1 MTCDAF
7 AYCTFH
13 GRLRDTI
20 VTLKEG
26 FMIRTV
32 LNVMRVCVLAF
43 VFMAALSCFHG
54 GVVAAQEE
62 GVVVTVSGKGYAP
75 ENLKG
80 TTTGN
85 ELAKRAALADAY
97 RNMAKKLYGSEAL
110 KKGDILVES
119 VNGLVKGAKVT
130 KEECKDGGCTVEIT
144 LTYKGVLKTYS
155 EVLSDAK
162 QLANCKGVV
171 ADYKTEI
178 ENLKSQNKA
187 LKKQVAD
194 LNKKLKEAQKTQ

>member
-1 MTCDAF
+1 MVHTILNHMRVMLVILAF
-7 AYCTFH
+7 IAACCVHVTLLMAQ
-13 GRLRDTI
+13 GENVI
-20 VTLKEG
+20 VT
-26 FMIRTV
+26 
-32 LNVMRVCVLAF
+32 A
-43 VFMAALSCFHG
+43 
-54 GVVAAQEE
+54 
-62 GVVVTVSGKGYAP
+62 SGNGYAP

-80 TTTGN
+80 TTTGD

-110 KKGDILVES
+110 KKGDILIES
-119 VNGLVKGAKVT
+119 VNGIVKGAKVT

-144 LTYKGVLKTYS
+144 LTYKGVLTTYS

-194 LNKKLKEAQKTQ
+194 LNKKLKDVKKTQ

>member
-1 MTCDAF
+1 MAHT
-7 AYCTFH
+7 
-13 GRLRDTI
+13 
-20 VTLKEG
+20 TL
-26 FMIRTV
+26 
-32 LNVMRVCVLAF
+32 NHMRVVVVVLAF
-43 VFMAALSCFHG
+43 IAAGCCVHLTQSMA
-54 GVVAAQEE
+54 EDE
-62 GVVVTVSGKGYAP
+62 NVVVTASGKGYAP

-80 TTTGN
+80 TATGD

-119 VNGLVKGAKVT
+119 VNGIVKGAKVT

-144 LTYKGVLKTYS
+144 LTYRGVLTTYS

-171 ADYKTEI
+171 ADYKTEL
-178 ENLKSQNKA
+178 ENLKSQIKT
-187 LKKQVAD
+187 LKKQAAD
-194 LNKKLKEAQKTQ
+194 LNKKLKEVKKTQ